1 MWSAGVA
8 VFKRNKNVA
17 LQSKKNQNVV
27 GGCGTMTAQRFH
39 LISEGRPNRAPAWLA
54 TRYFSF
60 FLFSVSFLFPLFLPI
75 FSFLFFLLNTYKHFF
90 LSCSCILLEHIVL
103 EWSPGFVST
112 HSISLLQCAILIP
125 ADNDISDPSDKD
137 EVESK

>member
-39 LISEGRPNRAPAWLA
+39 LISGGRPNRAPAWLA

-60 FLFSVSFLFPLFLPI
+60 SYFLFLFHSLFFFLSFLFYF
-75 FSFLFFLLNTYKHFF
+75 FS
-90 LSCSCILLEHIVL
+90 
-103 EWSPGFVST
+103 
-112 HSISLLQCAILIP
+112 
-125 ADNDISDPSDKD
+125 
-137 EVESK
+137 